1 MLGAAAGAAAAAL
14 IAPHIRGFF
23 HVPTGGVGAC
33 TKLGYPKGWDYA
45 VVALLTM
52 GSAIGA
58 LVTPSV
64 SEGPGGVGGGGT
76 PHIRPTWTSALL
88 VFILM
93 LFAHDN
99 PYSFMDF
106 YHEGEHLAPASM
118 YLDGAKPY
126 TDVFVLHGLA
136 ADGGLDFLVM
146 GSKPSPLKTRRLE
159 TVLDALAL
167 ALLVPIA
174 AEVTTTTFGFLGAAL
189 VGLCAV
195 GAGLV
200 PVFPYYRWIPLL
212 LAVLGVLRRNWWL
225 ACLASTLGLLWSV
238 EIGLYS
244 IAATAAMML
253 LIRPKTWAPVV
264 AVIAPFVVLVAVRAD
279 IHHFLADSFIAIPR
293 AADAIAALPARPM
306 AWNWEAARY
315 YLPPV
320 FYGLCL
326 VLAITAWRRGD
337 KERALQIAALTLFS
351 IAAFRT
357 AAGRCSWSHTRFGI
371 PLLGIGVI
379 AFVIEPAVLE
389 TIRTKA
395 IWRVVVLAI
404 IAIPFALYFEIWFN
418 ISSTATFLAGWR
430 ARQKHEGL
438 VPYPMPRGRGIYTYA
453 ENAADLAALN
463 DLVQRQVPKGETLL
477 DLSNERALYY
487 LLDRRPPVRCA
498 DVGMLSPPAM
508 SAEALQE
515 LNAHPPRLVVLH
527 GLKALDDFDGIP
539 NRERAPAIFAWVDAH
554 YPRRMQVGRYT
565 VALPP

>member
-1 MLGAAAGAAAAAL
+1 MGRSRLTVLVLGAAAGAAAAAL

-45 VVALLTM
+45 VIALLTI
-52 GSAIGA
+52 GSALGA
-58 LVTPSV
+58 LASSPA
-64 SEGPGGVGGGGT
+64 GGAASRRGAGGT
-76 PHIRPTWTSALL
+76 PASRPPWTAALL
-88 VFILM
+88 VFLLM

-118 YLDGAKPY
+118 YLNGAKPY
-126 TDVFVLHGLA
+126 KDVFVLHGLA
-136 ADGGLDFLVM
+136 TDGGLDFLVM

-174 AEVTTTTFGFLGAAL
+174 AEVTTTTFGFLGAVL

-244 IAATAAMML
+244 IAATAAMMI
-253 LIRPKTWAPVV
+253 LIRPKTWAPLV
-264 AVIAPFVVLVAVRAD
+264 AVVAPFVVLIAVRAD
-279 IHHFLADSFIAIPR
+279 IHHFFVDSFVSIPR

-306 AWNWEAARY
+306 AWDWESARY
-315 YLPPV
+315 YFPPV
-320 FYGLCL
+320 FYGLSL
-326 VLAITAWRRGD
+326 VLAIQAWRRGD

-371 PLLGIGVI
+371 PLLGVAVV
-379 AFVIEPAVLE
+379 AFVIEPAVVE
-389 TIRTKA
+389 
-395 IWRVVVLAI
+395 
-404 IAIPFALYFEIWFN
+404 
-418 ISSTATFLAGWR
+418 
-430 ARQKHEGL
+430 
-438 VPYPMPRGRGIYTYA
+438 
-453 ENAADLAALN
+453 
-463 DLVQRQVPKGETLL
+463 
-477 DLSNERALYY
+477 
-487 LLDRRPPVRCA
+487 
-498 DVGMLSPPAM
+498 
-508 SAEALQE
+508 
-515 LNAHPPRLVVLH
+515 
-527 GLKALDDFDGIP
+527 
-539 NRERAPAIFAWVDAH
+539 
-554 YPRRMQVGRYT
+554 
-565 VALPP
+565 